1 MESFWITHAIDQKK
15 LFPVLVNASSTSL
28 IGDRFVPGFMYFY
41 TIYDESLLV
50 LEREFSREAWRLK
63 YCHLKNCHIIKS
75 TVKHKTS
82 ENFNEHFSSF

>member
-1 MESFWITHAIDQKK
+1 MRPINDGVILDYPCNRSEK

-28 IGDRFVPGFMYFY
+28 NGDRFVPGFMYFY

-63 YCHLKNCHIIKS
+63 YKLSYHK
-75 TVKHKTS
+75 KHSDTL
-82 ENFNEHFSSF
+82 NE